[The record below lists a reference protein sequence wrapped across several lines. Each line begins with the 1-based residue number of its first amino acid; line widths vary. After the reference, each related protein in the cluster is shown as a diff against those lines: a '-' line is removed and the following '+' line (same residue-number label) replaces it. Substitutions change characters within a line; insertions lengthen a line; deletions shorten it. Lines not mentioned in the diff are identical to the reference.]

1 MASNPDKA
9 KAVVTIEFSSDS
21 VVQRDLD
28 LIGVDMDGE
37 TVMMSVEHGAYYGIR
52 GVGSRIWEIIEKPSR
67 FNEIVTRITAE
78 YDVTR
83 EQATT
88 EISEFLNTLSRNKL
102 LKLL

>member
-1 MASNPDKA
+1 MASNPEKTKA
-9 KAVVTIEFSSDS
+9 AVTIEFKSDS
-21 VVQRDLD
+21 VLQRDLD

-52 GVGSRIWEIIEKPSR
+52 GVGSRIWEMLEKPR
-67 FNEIVTRITAE
+67 QFNEIVTCVTDE